1 MKIPKP
7 DATGASLAEVG
18 AGVLPAQLFPHPS
31 PEACDTSKG
40 YQGSAQANLE
50 ATH

>member
-18 AGVLPAQLFPHPS
+18 VGVLPAQLLPHPS
-31 PEACDTSKG
+31 REACDASEG
-40 YQGSAQANLE
+40 YQGSVQANLE
-50 ATH
+50 AIH